1 MNINKNKI
9 NNIEDILNR
18 EDIKLATTRNR
29 TLAFVID
36 DLIISLFMMAIFWDS
51 IVNASSI
58 EETIMVINQAFFEIM
73 ALKVIYHTFFI
84 WKYGQTIG
92 KIVVKIR
99 VIQIDTIDNP
109 NLLISINR
117 AIFRVVSEIFFYV
130 GFILAFFDV
139 YKQSLHDKTAKTLVI
154 NV

>member
-1 MNINKNKI
+1 MNNS
-9 NNIEDILNR
+9 IEDVLNR
-18 EDIKLATTRNR
+18 EKIDLATTRNR
-29 TLAFVID
+29 ALAFVID
-36 DLIISLFMMAIFWDS
+36 DLLISLLMMAIFWDS

-73 ALKVIYHTFFI
+73 AIKVIYHTFFI

-92 KIVVKIR
+92 KIIVKIR

-117 AIFRVVSEIFFYV
+117 AIFRVISEMFFYV
-130 GFILAFFDV
+130 GFILAFFDT

>member
-1 MNINKNKI
+1 MR
-9 NNIEDILNR
+9 NIEAVLNR

-29 TLAFVID
+29 ALAFVID

-99 VIQIDTIDNP
+99 VIQINTIDNP